1 MPLLRVDEIGARN
14 LEWSAE
20 NSSESQASVSTD
32 RGCID
37 LGLPLSQTRWFLDQG
52 VHEAARK
59 CLGVYRKDMFRT
71 LKENMVEGGSS
82 KVDYVGLVND
92 NEGVLV
98 EAKSPYSP
106 LDHSGK

>member
-1 MPLLRVDEIGARN
+1 M
-14 LEWSAE
+14 
-20 NSSESQASVSTD
+20 
-32 RGCID
+32 
-37 LGLPLSQTRWFLDQG
+37 LD
-52 VHEAARK
+52 
-59 CLGVYRKDMFRT
+59 RKDMFRT